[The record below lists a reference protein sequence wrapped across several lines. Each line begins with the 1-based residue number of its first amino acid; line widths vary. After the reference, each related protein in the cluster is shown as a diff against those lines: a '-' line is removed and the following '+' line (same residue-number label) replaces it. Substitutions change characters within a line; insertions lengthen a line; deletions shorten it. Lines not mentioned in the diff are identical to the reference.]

1 MGFFGK
7 LFGGEKPAA
16 PQEAAHVHTEPVG
29 DTAAENVFFGEH
41 KAAQERA
48 AEERMVQE
56 ANDAE
61 ALAAA
66 QNAIEDIDRTTPELP
81 TEDDETLEEE
91 RAA

>member
-7 LFGGEKPAA
+7 LFGGEKSAA

-48 AEERMVQE
+48 VADRELAEQE
-56 ANDAE
+56 AKDTE

-66 QNAIEDIDRTTPELP
+66 QNAIED
-81 TEDDETLEEE
+81 DETLEEE

>member
-7 LFGGEKPAA
+7 LFGGERQAPQQDAA
-16 PQEAAHVHTEPVG
+16 PVHAEPVG

-48 AEERMVQE
+48 VADRELAEQE
-56 ANDAE
+56 AKDTE

-66 QNAIEDIDRTTPELP
+66 QNAIED
-81 TEDDETLEEE
+81 DETLEEE